1 MAGGLIYLNKSWWEC
16 WSINISCM
24 KKTCHIL
31 MLFKCWVLCMKSW
44 LSASLS
50 AGKNKKALLISQ
62 STSSNSCMPAS
73 QALWQEGSLN
83 SSDCLYGRLALRGKA
98 SAIRSTEKLVFT
110 STQYSTSGNTYLGES
125 TGGLTKD
132 RRASFTMSCMRW
144 VPKTFLLST
153 RKVVLKQVWDIL
165 VSLPLPD
172 TAVTTDT
179 QTTCNTAGYKG
190 TKFQK
195 QVDTL

>member
-1 MAGGLIYLNKSWWEC
+1 MAWWEC

-24 KKTCHIL
+24 KIHVIFLC
-31 MLFKCWVLCMKSW
+31 FYKCWVLCTKWW
-44 LSASLS
+44 LSSSLS

-62 STSSNSCMPAS
+62 STNSNSCMPAS

-83 SSDCLYGRLALRGKA
+83 SSDCLYGRPALRGKA
-98 SAIRSTEKLVFT
+98 SAVRSTEKLVFT
-110 STQYSTSGNTYLGES
+110 STQYSTSSNTYLGES

-153 RKVVLKQVWDIL
+153 RKVVLKQVWDML
-165 VSLPLPD
+165 VSLPLP
-172 TAVTTDT
+172 
-179 QTTCNTAGYKG
+179 
-190 TKFQK
+190 
-195 QVDTL
+195 